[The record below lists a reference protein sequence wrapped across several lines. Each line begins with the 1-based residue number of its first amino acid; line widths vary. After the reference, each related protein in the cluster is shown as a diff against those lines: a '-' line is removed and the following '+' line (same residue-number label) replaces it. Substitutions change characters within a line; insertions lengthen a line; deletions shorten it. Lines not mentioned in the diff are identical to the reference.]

1 MMEKVKYSDG
11 GMAGNMKAHIKTI
24 RDILIAG
31 DLVKIINDDG
41 GVLNGEI
48 LDVKRCKS
56 RPWEVKDT
64 VSIYEGDGV
73 WRDAIILALGGGASP
88 QRASALVQFADDG
101 SKANRDISNFCPSGT
116 SGNSEPI
123 EIKVKLDD
131 SGSTRSFKKNVPIKS
146 PDNLNNVIPQY
157 VEDDEFGVKI
167 LNKDGGYRKTSI
179 QSFQSTLKRSDDR
192 KQRVDEANRKGRAVV
207 GAAAGS
213 IANTLTAGISG
224 GITAGVG
231 AAKSTETIIKLER
244 EIKSLNEKID
254 RNRIDID
261 TCCSD
266 NILRNKL
273 SDESPKSPEAL
284 LQLQDI
290 SQSGN
295 SPFESSGSDTEGSPQ
310 QSSGDIVSTQE
321 PRINTQPFSQ
331 EQYASIL
338 EEDTD
343 GASGSTG
350 GGKYKHKGKSKRINK
365 SNRKKKNKTK
375 RRKKTKHKKTRRN
388 KKTKRR

>member
-1 MMEKVKYSDG
+1 MEKVKYSDG
-11 GMAGNMKAHIKTI
+11 GMAGNMEAHIKTI

-31 DLVKIINDDG
+31 DLVEINEGG

-48 LDVKRCKS
+48 FDVERCES
-56 RPWEVKDT
+56 RQWEVDNI
-64 VSIYEGDGV
+64 VSIYEEGGV
-73 WRDAIILALGGGASP
+73 WREAVILRLGGGASS

-131 SGSTRSFKKNVPIKS
+131 SGSIRSFKKNVPIKS
-146 PDNLNNVIPQY
+146 PDNLNNVSPRYI
-157 VEDDEFGVKI
+157 EDEFGVKI
-167 LNKDGGYRKTSI
+167 LNKDGGYRTTSI

-192 KQRVDEANRKGRAVV
+192 KKRVEEVNRTGQAVL
-207 GAAAGS
+207 GAAVGS
-213 IANTLTAGISG
+213 VANTLTAGFSG

-231 AAKSTETIIKLER
+231 AAKSESKIIKLER

-284 LQLQDI
+284 LQLKDR

-295 SPFESSGSDTEGSPQ
+295 SPFGSSGSDTEGSPQ
-310 QSSGDIVSTQE
+310 QSSGDIVSTQD
-321 PRINTQPFSQ
+321 PRINTHPFSQ
-331 EQYASIL
+331 EQYDSIL
-338 EEDTD
+338 EEDTG
-343 GASGSTG
+343 GARGSAG